1 MNKLFIKSSL
11 CIKTS
16 YVEGRIDMKDPNW
29 VVRSVQAK
37 NDYTLILSFA
47 DGSTKIYDA
56 RPLLEKN
63 IYTKLNNPI
72 FFSKAKVECGTVVL
86 NDDIDISPEHLYEF
100 STPLNE
106 N

>member
-1 MNKLFIKSSL
+1 
-11 CIKTS
+11 
-16 YVEGRIDMKDPNW
+16 MKDPNW

-63 IYTKLNNPI
+63 IYTKLI
-72 FFSKAKVECGTVVL
+72 FSFF
-86 NDDIDISPEHLYEF
+86 NF
-100 STPLNE
+100 
-106 N
+106 